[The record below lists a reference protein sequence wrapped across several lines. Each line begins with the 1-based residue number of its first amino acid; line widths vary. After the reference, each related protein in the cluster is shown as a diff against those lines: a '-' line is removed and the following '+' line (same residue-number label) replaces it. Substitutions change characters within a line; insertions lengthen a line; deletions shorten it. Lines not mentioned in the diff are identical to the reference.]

1 VPDVTGECAKPQR
14 RSIGARRNPATE
26 AAILDA
32 ACDLLREKGVHGLTM
47 EAVARRARA
56 GKATLYK
63 WWPNRGALLV
73 AVYER
78 SKGAHQ
84 HRDMGNLVDTI
95 AEFYRYVFAFW
106 QTPEGQVFPLIIAE
120 AQSDQDV
127 AEALERYRLERL
139 AALSDVV
146 GWAQTC
152 GELHESVAPE
162 ALADTI
168 MAAAWLRLLTGR
180 LATDP
185 HRLARDVLSGWIVE
199 KQ

>member
-1 VPDVTGECAKPQR
+1 MPEFTGECAKPQR

-32 ACDLLREKGVHGLTM
+32 ACDLLREKGVQGLTM

-78 SKGAHQ
+78 SKGTHQ
-84 HRDMGNLVDTI
+84 HKDMGNLVDTI

-106 QTPEGQVFPLIIAE
+106 KTSEGQVFRLIIAE

-139 AALSDVV
+139 AALSEAV
-146 GWAQTC
+146 GWAQAC
-152 GELHESVAPE
+152 GELREGVEPD

-168 MAAAWLRLLTGR
+168 MAAAWLRLLTDR
-180 LATDP
+180 LTTDP
-185 HRLARDVLSGWIVE
+185 HRLARDVVSGWIVE